1 MKVRTWA
8 IVAVALGGLLLLL
21 AFSLLATRGRVQDI
35 YTQLD
40 AINVRHRE
48 VEATLRRLR
57 GDFHVSGIFVRDY
70 LLDVSRT
77 ASPEYREDLSNL
89 RAQTGR
95 NLAALEKLVP
105 GSEAVR
111 IQRLKS
117 KIDEYWEVFD
127 PLFDWTPA
135 EKSARSLT
143 FVRREVI
150 PRRDEV
156 LRIAKEIEDLN
167 DSNMSDQRAQIALRE
182 TELRHTLNRILWGS
196 LGLGAVV
203 ALVAVAR
210 IRVLETRAQ
219 EQHERTE
226 QAEEEMR
233 RLSQRLVEAQEDERR
248 RLAREL
254 HDEIGQMLTA
264 VRMELGKAERGR
276 AAANGAFAESV
287 AECKRIID
295 TVMESVRALSMGLRP
310 AMLDDFGLGSALDW
324 HARDFSRRYD
334 VPVFLTVEGDVDR
347 LPEPH
352 RTCVYRVVQ
361 EALTNC
367 AKHARATRV
376 DVDVRDDGGRL
387 RLSIRDDGVGVG
399 GEAAEQRRTGVG
411 LVGIE
416 ERVREIGGR
425 VSISSPPGA
434 GTTLLVDIPVPPV
447 SQGAHENPA
456 G

>member
-1 MKVRTWA
+1 MRVRTWA
-8 IVAVALGGLLLLL
+8 IVAVALGGVLLLL
-21 AFSLLATRGRVQDI
+21 ALSLLATKRRVQEI
-35 YTQLD
+35 YAQLD

-48 VEATLRRLR
+48 VERTLRRLR

-70 LLDVSRT
+70 LLDTSRAAT
-77 ASPEYREDLSNL
+77 PEYREELSAL
-89 RAQTGR
+89 RAHTST
-95 NLAALEKLVP
+95 NLAALERLVP
-105 GSEAVR
+105 AEEAVR

-117 KIDEYWEVFD
+117 KIDDYWELFD

-156 LRIAKEIEDLN
+156 LKIAQEIEDLN

-182 TELRHTLNRILWGS
+182 GELLGTLNAILWGS

-203 ALVAVAR
+203 ALVAVVR
-210 IRVLETRAQ
+210 IRILEARSQ

-226 QAEEEMR
+226 EAEREMR
-233 RLSQRLVEAQEDERR
+233 RLSQRLVGAQEDERR

-264 VRMELGKAERGR
+264 LRMELGKAERVRSAPGH
-276 AAANGAFAESV
+276 AYAESV
-287 AECKRIID
+287 AESKRIID

-324 HARDFSRRYD
+324 HVRDFSRRYN

-367 AKHARATRV
+367 AKHAHATRV
-376 DVDVRDDGGRL
+376 DVSLRDAGGHL
-387 RLSIRDDGVGVG
+387 LLSISDDGVGV
-399 GEAAEQRRTGVG
+399 ETVEERRAGMG

-416 ERVREIGGR
+416 ERVREIQGL
-425 VSISSPPGA
+425 VSIQSRPGA
-434 GTTLLVDIPVPPV
+434 GTTLRVDIPAPAARE
-447 SQGAHENPA
+447 GDRENPA

>member
-8 IVAVALGGLLLLL
+8 VVAVALGGLLLLL
-21 AFSLLATRGRVQDI
+21 ALSLLATRRRVQEI
-35 YTQLD
+35 YLQLD

-48 VEATLRRLR
+48 VESTLRRLR

-70 LLDVSRT
+70 LLDTSRT
-77 ASPEYREDLSNL
+77 ASPEYREDLSSL
-89 RAQTGR
+89 RAQTEG
-95 NLAALEKLVP
+95 NLAALERLVP
-105 GSEAVR
+105 GEAVR

-117 KIDEYWEVFD
+117 KIADYWEVFD

-156 LRIAKEIEDLN
+156 LKIAQEIEDLN
-167 DSNMSDQRAQIALRE
+167 DSNMKDQRAQVALRE
-182 TELRHTLNRILWGS
+182 AELRHTLNAILGGS
-196 LGLGAVV
+196 LGLGALV

-210 IRVLETRAQ
+210 IRVLETRSL

-226 QAEEEMR
+226 LAEDEMR
-233 RLSQRLVEAQEDERR
+233 HLSQRLVQAQEDERR

-264 VRMELGKAERGR
+264 LRMELGKADRGR
-276 AAANGAFAESV
+276 SAAANGAFAASI

-310 AMLDDFGLGSALDW
+310 AMLDDFGLGTALDW
-324 HARDFSRRYD
+324 HARDFSRRYN
-334 VPVFLTVEGDVDR
+334 VPVFLTLEGNVDR
-347 LPEPH
+347 LPEPL

-367 AKHARATRV
+367 AKHAQATRV
-376 DVDVRDDGGRL
+376 EVSLRDVDRRL
-387 RLSIRDDGVGVG
+387 QLSISDDGVGL
-399 GEAAEQRRTGVG
+399 ETAEQRRAGVG

-425 VSISSPPGA
+425 VSIRSHPGA
-434 GTTLLVDIPVPPV
+434 GTTLLVDIPIPPL
-447 SQGAHENPA
+447 GEGDHESPA